1 MRKTA
6 GASQRETLLLGRTTR
21 CQVWRS
27 GDFELLE
34 VLSLYVPPDWQHGEQ
49 WAPEELKEG
58 MRLHNV
64 FAKRVRAKFERRL
77 TVFGV
82 PSFVTMWRTKHDANV

>member
-1 MRKTA
+1 MNEENCGGHLGGRRFFW
-6 GASQRETLLLGRTTR
+6 GARR
-21 CQVWRS
+21 
-27 GDFELLE
+27 DAKYFELLE